1 MHIFRGENARRAKE
15 PCLANGSQLV
25 CHSHEMPLEDQDLL
39 VDLIRNRYKEE
50 RREDILANAQ
60 KTFEEYKKG
69 LTSEGTTCGISSLLS

>member
-1 MHIFRGENARRAKE
+1 
-15 PCLANGSQLV
+15 
-25 CHSHEMPLEDQDLL
+25 MPLEDQDLL

-69 LTSEGTTCGISSLLS
+69 LTSEGTTYGISSLLS